1 MKQMAIIDDKFV
13 LKLENLRTK
22 LRNILLDKK
31 IYKEEDEMLEN
42 LIEAVKELNP
52 ETV

>member
-1 MKQMAIIDDKFV
+1 MAIIDDKFV

-31 IYKEEDEMLEN
+31 NIQGRR
-42 LIEAVKELNP
+42 
-52 ETV
+52 